1 MSNRRTLLGVFVL
14 ALAVVNPGDA
24 SMPEGGKIPR
34 TQPLAPQ
41 KGIFLVAKPGMQ
53 DPRFQRTVVLLLAHS
68 DKGTVGVI
76 INRPTEILLS
86 RVLPNLQVPAADEHA
101 LFFGGPV
108 GMDMLI
114 FLMRRN
120 APPKHGSHVMTDV
133 YYSADRETLEELLK
147 QRQDK
152 HELRLYLGHS
162 GWAPGQ
168 LAAEIARGDW
178 LLARANSVT
187 VFQKDLHTIWP
198 ELIEHHPGPGMLIKK
213 TVPPLLLGTPDAVDI
228 VSHVRGDQKERVQG
242 L

>member
-1 MSNRRTLLGVFVL
+1 
-14 ALAVVNPGDA
+14 
-24 SMPEGGKIPR
+24 MPKGGKLPR
-34 TQPLAPQ
+34 TQPLAPE

-68 DKGTVGVI
+68 DQGTLGVI

-86 RVLPNLQVPAADEHA
+86 RVLPNLQIPVADEHT

-114 FLMRRN
+114 FLMRSS
-120 APPKHGSHVMTDV
+120 APPKHGSQVMTDV

-147 QRQDK
+147 QRQDQ
-152 HELRLYLGHS
+152 HQLRLYLGHS

-168 LAAEIARGDW
+168 LATEIARGDW
-178 LLARANSVT
+178 LLARASSVT
-187 VFQKDLHTIWP
+187 VFQKDLPTIWP
-198 ELIEHHPGPGMLIKK
+198 QLIEQRPGPEMLIKNTLPGIPGAIDLK
-213 TVPPLLLGTPDAVDI
+213 G
-228 VSHVRGDQKERVQG
+228 HVRGEHPKPVQG